1 MGATGSPSGV
11 SLGFRLGFLCLL
23 GLGLVLHST
32 ICVVVGGGGVEGGEA
47 ARWGRRGGVLYARPS
62 QGGTFG
68 ASSPTSARSG
78 RKARGGAVPRGG

>member
-1 MGATGSPSGV
+1 MSPRVRFS
-11 SLGFRLGFLCLL
+11 SPFDDLC
-23 GLGLVLHST
+23 GGGGG
-32 ICVVVGGGGVEGGEA
+32 GGGGVKGGEA